1 MTQSCSDTM
10 CRQQQLS
17 VQPYSKQ
24 LPLQGTPFTRSLLQ
38 TVQASVLLQQ
48 PGQQLQQQYIGR
60 RAVKKGEL
68 LGMDIAGNLT
78 VSHPAA
84 QVICCA
90 HPRHMSRSQTMQ
102 AWDVIADFPLFD
114 CCL

>member
-17 VQPYSKQ
+17 LQPCSKQ
-24 LPLQGTPFTRSLLQ
+24 LPVQGTPFTRSLLQ
-38 TVQASVLLQQ
+38 TVQASVLLRS
-48 PGQQLQQQYIGR
+48 PGNNCSSNISDVEQFR
-60 RAVKKGEL
+60 EGEL

-90 HPRHMSRSQTMQ
+90 HPRHMSRSQIMQ
-102 AWDVIADFPLFD
+102 VWNIIADFLLFHYF
-114 CCL
+114 